1 LFGLE
6 EVIAG
11 DGGEGAEEQVAGV
24 GHDGGAARRDLV
36 AGLELIEFAERVIDG
51 ERVAELLDV
60 PDESGGEVG
69 LVEFFLAVCSVF
81 GAEVGV
87 RIRDGHAATSS
98 AGSAVLTM
106 ERNRIGIGDGCSSLR
121 VHESSFRWWGGMF
134 HSDRSR
140 NVPFWELLVHTPA
153 VFVRVANK
161 GVAGYGTWK
170 GVETIEKTGV
180 REA

>member
-60 PDESGGEVG
+60 PDEGRGKVG
-69 LVEFFLAVCSVF
+69 LIEFFLAVGGVF
-81 GAEVGV
+81 GAEARI
-87 RIRDGHAATSS
+87 RIRDSHAATAS
-98 AGSAVLTM
+98 AGGAMLTM
-106 ERNRIGIGDGCSSLR
+106 ERDRIGIGDGRSSLR
-121 VHESSFRWWGGMF
+121 VHESSFRW
-134 HSDRSR
+134 
-140 NVPFWELLVHTPA
+140 
-153 VFVRVANK
+153 
-161 GVAGYGTWK
+161 
-170 GVETIEKTGV
+170 
-180 REA
+180 